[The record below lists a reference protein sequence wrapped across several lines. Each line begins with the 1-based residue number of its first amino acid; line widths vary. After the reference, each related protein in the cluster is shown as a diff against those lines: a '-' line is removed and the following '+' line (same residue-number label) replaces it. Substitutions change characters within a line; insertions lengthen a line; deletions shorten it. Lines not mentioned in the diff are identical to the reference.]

1 MFRSLQRV
9 VALGQETI
17 NTPVYVQLDQNK
29 AYVLTDCLQTIALV
43 GEPCSG
49 EYRRTSPW

>member
-1 MFRSLQRV
+1 MLCSLQRV

-17 NTPVYVQLDQNK
+17 NTPVYVQLDQSK

-43 GEPCSG
+43 GEPCTG
-49 EYRRTSPW
+49 E